1 MAAPVALRGASLTLL
16 HVSARLG
23 AGSRAVAAPRA
34 CVRARAGASTLAAPA
49 LAGRVALRG
58 VALPTLQARKPASG
72 RAVAVSPVALF
83 KQGKDSI
90 QWLNVLC
97 TIAACAAFIVPLVR
111 AEASALYAAPTTR
124 RTAAPRAAF
133 TISRLRSAAAR
144 CMRCPRAASGASSG
158 PVRLGSG
165 ADTPRPRFRRCCLS
179 RPWPRC
185 RSPSWPSWS
194 PRCCSRRSATRCG
207 AASCA

>member
-1 MAAPVALRGASLTLL
+1 MAAPVALRGLTV

-144 CMRCPRAASGASSG
+144 CLRCPHAASGPHRRPCASEAALTRL
-158 PVRLGSG
+158 VRVSG
-165 ADTPRPRFRRCCLS
+165 A
-179 RPWPRC
+179 
-185 RSPSWPSWS
+185 
-194 PRCCSRRSATRCG
+194 
-207 AASCA
+207 AASAVPGHAVGRHPGRRGRRAAVRGGP